1 MSSEINLNLSNLTSD
16 NLNDQV
22 CFMGIQ
28 TEDSLSKV
36 QKTGVESFLIDISVS
51 AYIIV
56 KTITMYSKKLKIN
69 VCYN

>member
-51 AYIIV
+51 AYIIT
-56 KTITMYSKKLKIN
+56 K
-69 VCYN
+69 